1 MIWRRGLP
9 LMIVILLTSW
19 SAVPIAEA
27 HCFTTWHYPWP
38 QRCSAATSMRQL
50 PPASASFRQPKRL
63 ESPEQTETTR
73 EQSGSDDKSWYVEFV
88 LPTDRDRAI
97 EELKDKLK

>member
-1 MIWRRGLP
+1 MTWFRGLP
-9 LMIVILLTSW
+9 LTIVTLLMSW
-19 SAVPIAEA
+19 SAAPIAEA

-73 EQSGSDDKSWYVEFV
+73 EQSGSDDKSWYVEFI

-97 EELKDKLK
+97 DELREKLK

>member
-1 MIWRRGLP
+1 MTRRRGLP
-9 LMIVILLTSW
+9 LTIVILLMSW
-19 SAVPIAEA
+19 SAAPIASA
-27 HCFTTWHYPWP
+27 HCYTIWHYRSP

-50 PPASASFRQPKRL
+50 PPASATIQQPKRL

-73 EQSGSDDKSWYVEFV
+73 EQSGPDDKSWYVEFI

-97 EELKDKLK
+97 DELREKLK